1 LFFSGMAIAL
11 ALVVFAGFSRTYY
24 FRGAFGSPELTLPLL
39 AHGFAFTSWMVLL
52 VVQTSLVA
60 ANRIAMHRRFGIAG
74 AILAVLMM
82 VLGAYVAITRTRDGL
97 TLVPPGTTRLA
108 SLSLSVATLVV
119 FPALL
124 GAALWFRKSAA
135 IHKRLVLIA
144 TLELVTAAVGR
155 LPGVFVPLG
164 AFGPLGPLGLF
175 GLTDLFVVAI
185 ALYDL
190 ATLKRIHAATLWGGL
205 FLIASQA
212 LRLVI
217 GPTAAWQAF
226 AAWLTS

>member
-1 LFFSGMAIAL
+1 
-11 ALVVFAGFSRTYY
+11 
-24 FRGAFGSPELTLPLL
+24 
-39 AHGFAFTSWMVLL
+39 
-52 VVQTSLVA
+52 
-60 ANRIAMHRRFGIAG
+60 
-74 AILAVLMM
+74 
-82 VLGAYVAITRTRDGL
+82 
-97 TLVPPGTTRLA
+97 
-108 SLSLSVATLVV
+108 
-119 FPALL
+119 
-124 GAALWFRKSAA
+124 LWVRKSAA
-135 IHKRLVLIA
+135 IHTRLVLIA

-190 ATLKRIHAATLWGGL
+190 ATLKRLHAATLWGGL

-217 GPTAAWQAF
+217 GPTAAWQTF
-226 AAWLTS
+226 AGWLTS